1 MRWYGTLEI
10 GATENSPAQL
20 NFPVN
25 MTDCRQKTTFM
36 WTGNKIQNNGEDMTT
51 VSKDLTD
58 LRVGIGNY
66 PCVVNGALQLLRKD
80 VPSMITCNHA
90 LSSEGGRREGKGR
103 EGKGAKC

>member
-1 MRWYGTLEI
+1 MDNYNNAVVLSSKPLKEDELFEVRLDNKVVRWYGTLEI

-25 MTDCRQKTTFM
+25 MKDCRQKTTFM

-66 PCVVNGALQLLRKD
+66 PCVVNGALQLLR
-80 VPSMITCNHA
+80 
-90 LSSEGGRREGKGR
+90 
-103 EGKGAKC
+103 